1 MFPFSALDSLAFA
14 WFCAVWLAYA
24 TVLDRTAYGR
34 RSLNA
39 QANRFRYAW
48 MEEVRAREVRI
59 ADAQIM
65 ASLQSGAAFFAS
77 ASLIGLGGVLNVF
90 GPRAELLDALAGL
103 PFGTRTTPQQW
114 EAKMIGLAVIFAYAF
129 FKFAWSYR
137 LFMYVSLMMGAAPPR
152 EERDNPRSYD
162 HARRAAKLAEE
173 AGGQFARGQ
182 RALIFALG
190 YLGWFV
196 HPVLLMAATVA
207 VAAAQW
213 HREFASRSSRI
224 VKQ

>member
-1 MFPFSALDSLAFA
+1 MFPFSTLDIVALA
-14 WFCAVWLAYA
+14 WFCGSWLVY
-24 TVLDRTAYGR
+24 TTILERTDYGA
-34 RSLNA
+34 RSLNS

-77 ASLIGLGGVLNVF
+77 AALIGLGGVLNVF
-90 GPRAELLDALAGL
+90 GPRGEVLDALAGL
-103 PFGTRTTPQQW
+103 PFGTRTTPEQW
-114 EAKMIGLAVIFAYAF
+114 EAKVIGLAIIFAYAF

-137 LFMYVSLMMGAAPPR
+137 LFIYAAIMMGAAPPIGEQDTSR
-152 EERDNPRSYD
+152 AHD
-162 HARRAAKLAEE
+162 HARRTAQLAEE
-173 AGGQFARGQ
+173 AGCQFTRGQ

-190 YLGWFV
+190 YLGWFI
-196 HPVLLMAATVA
+196 HPALLIATTIA
-207 VAAAQW
+207 VVVGQW
-213 HREFASRSSRI
+213 HREFASKSSRI